1 MSGKISYSALATLL
15 ACASPAHAQESSGS
29 STGTFAVSEADQ
41 EAAADD
47 AAVEDAPAAAE
58 SSDARRTFT
67 PQDFERFAPRNALDL
82 ARQVPGFSIRQG
94 DGARGLGQADTNV
107 LVNGRRISGKS
118 NGPVNALGRI
128 PVEDVVRLELVDGA
142 SLDIGGLTG
151 QVLNVI
157 TRNSGRITG
166 QWRYNPMVRSRGVPA
181 QLLDARVAIAGGG
194 AKTEWTLALENDSN
208 RRGNDG
214 IELVFDAA
222 GTLIDTRQEQANF
235 NSDRPSLAGSFARVA
250 DNGNVLNLTGQVQGF
265 FFRNTETS
273 ERFGTIEASDRFRE
287 FERTEDEYN
296 FELGV
301 DYQFGVGPGQLK
313 LIAYHRYEDS
323 PTSAAVVTTFADG
336 SPQTGSVFVR
346 DADEGE
352 TILRSEYSFP
362 ALGGDVLF
370 AAEGVRNFLDIV
382 STFEERDAA
391 GILQPVEFDGAS
403 ARVEEDRADFDVTY
417 GRPLTSNLQLQV
429 SGGAEYSEISQTGEL
444 GQTRSFWRPKG
455 FVALDWKASDTIS
468 IASRVER
475 QVGQLSFF
483 DFIASVDLNDD
494 RADATNANL
503 VPQQSWV
510 FEVEASIG
518 LGAFGSL
525 NIRPF
530 YEDITD
536 IVDQIPLPDGEQAA
550 GNIPSAQFWGV
561 DGDLTLQSEGFGWK
575 GTRFDVSFLFTDS
588 SVADPL
594 LGFDRRLS
602 SNTLLNIEGD
612 LRHDFSSSDW
622 AIGTGFRHR
631 EQALDVRLDE
641 ISLDSNS
648 FAFAYAFLENK
659 DIAGLTIRAT
669 IANLLNQ
676 GDNFE
681 RTVFVDRSAGIVDF
695 TEVRER
701 SFGTIFRLTFDGSF

>member
-1 MSGKISYSALATLL
+1 MSGKIRHLALATLL
-15 ACASPAHAQESSGS
+15 ASASNAHARAQESSDS
-29 STGTFAVSEADQ
+29 ATGTFEVQEPVAEKAPPPDQ
-41 EAAADD
+41 
-47 AAVEDAPAAAE
+47 
-58 SSDARRTFT
+58 STDARRTFT

-82 ARQVPGFSIRQG
+82 ARQVPGFSIREG
-94 DGARGLGQADTNV
+94 GNARGLGQADTNA
-107 LVNGRRISGKS
+107 LINGRRISGKS
-118 NGPVNALGRI
+118 NGPVDALGRI

-157 TRNSGRITG
+157 TGNSGKITG
-166 QWRYNPMVRSRGVPA
+166 QFRYNPIVRSRGVPA
-181 QLLDARVAIAGGG
+181 QLLDARVSIAGGG
-194 AKTEWTLALENDSN
+194 AKTDWTLALENDSN

-214 IELVFDAA
+214 IERVFDASGA
-222 GTLIDTRQEQANF
+222 LIDTRDEQANF
-235 NSDRPSLAGSFARVA
+235 NSDRPSLAGSYARVA
-250 DNGNVLNLTGQVQGF
+250 DNGNVLNLTGEVQGF

-273 ERFGTIEASDRFRE
+273 ERSGTIEASDRFRE

-296 FELGV
+296 FELGA
-301 DYQFGVGPGQLK
+301 DYEFEFGPGRLK

-323 PTSAAVVTTFADG
+323 PTSSQVLTTFADG
-336 SPQTGSVFVR
+336 SPPTGSVFLR

-352 TILRSEYSFP
+352 TILRSEYSIP

-370 AAEGVRNFLDIV
+370 AAEGVRNFLDIT
-382 STFEERDAA
+382 STLEERDAA
-391 GILQPVEFDGAS
+391 GNLQPVEFDGAS
-403 ARVEEDRADFDVTY
+403 ARVEEDRADFGITY
-417 GRPLTSNLQLQV
+417 SRPLASNLQLQL

-444 GQTRSFWRPKG
+444 GQTRTFWRPKG

-483 DFIASVDLNDD
+483 DFIATVDLNDD
-494 RADATNANL
+494 REDATNADL

-510 FEVEASIG
+510 FEVEATIG
-518 LGAFGSL
+518 LSAFGSL

-536 IVDQIPLPDGEQAA
+536 IVDQIPLPGGEQAA
-550 GNIPSAQFWGV
+550 GNLPSAQFWGV
-561 DGDLTLQSEGFGWK
+561 DGDLTLLSEGLGWK
-575 GTRFDVSFLFTDS
+575 GTRFDLSFLFTDS

-612 LRHDFSSSDW
+612 LRHDLGGTNW
-622 AIGTGFRHR
+622 AIGGSFSHR

-648 FAFAYAFLENK
+648 FAFASAFIENK
-659 DIAGLTIRAT
+659 DVAGLTIRAT
-669 IANLLNQ
+669 IANILNQ
-676 GDNFE
+676 ADNFE

-695 TEVRER
+695 TEDRDR
-701 SFGTIFRLTFDGSF
+701 SFGTIFRLTFEGSF